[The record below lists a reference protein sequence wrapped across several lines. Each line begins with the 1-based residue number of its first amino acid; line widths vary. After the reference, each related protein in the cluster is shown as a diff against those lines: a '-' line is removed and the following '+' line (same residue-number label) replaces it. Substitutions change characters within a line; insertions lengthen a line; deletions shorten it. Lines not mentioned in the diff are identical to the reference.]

1 MSPTWIILLAFA
13 LFIVPVRATYQR
25 STGRHSRGFFTASV
39 DALPVVAAKAFVQN
53 QLAILR
59 IDQVLQAATKV
70 EAGLN
75 VRLICR
81 VLGEGE
87 GPTTWEFL
95 AYRTLGG
102 AWVFRSA
109 RMLQRVP

>member
-1 MSPTWIILLAFA
+1 MSPTWILLLAFA
-13 LFIVPVRATYQR
+13 LFIVPVRAAYQR
-25 STGRHSRGFFTASV
+25 ASGRHSRGFYTANP
-39 DALPVVAAKAFVQN
+39 DAVPVVAARSFVQD
-53 QLAILR
+53 QLAVLR
-59 IDQVLQAATKV
+59 IDEVLRAATRV

-81 VLGEGE
+81 VLGEGA

-109 RMLQRVP
+109 RRL